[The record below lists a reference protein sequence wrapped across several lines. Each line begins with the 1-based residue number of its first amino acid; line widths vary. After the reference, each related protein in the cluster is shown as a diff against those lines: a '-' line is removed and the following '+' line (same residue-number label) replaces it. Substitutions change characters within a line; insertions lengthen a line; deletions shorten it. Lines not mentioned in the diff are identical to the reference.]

1 MVLVARITGALAAII
16 WFVGAPL
23 VAFAGVPFPSDTEDL
38 VMGAM
43 AVLLGFTLAPVTLAI
58 GGRVP
63 SLKKTF
69 VRLSGLAVCIALIA
83 SGVALILAVDG
94 RLGVGVTR
102 LVPDTVVV
110 VFLALFGWISM
121 ASYALR
127 GPSTIERSTLWLGLT
142 AGASC
147 VVPVLAAVMM
157 FYFAK
162 DFVFTNA
169 TVVPLLLIDVLLWVS
184 LPVWLTAVLVGLS

>member
-1 MVLVARITGALAAII
+1 
-16 WFVGAPL
+16 
-23 VAFAGVPFPSDTEDL
+23 
-38 VMGAM
+38 MGAM

-162 DFVFTNA
+162 DLVFTNA